1 MAAPRRTPQKRL
13 SPQIY
18 RRRRIVAIAAIVLVG
33 WAIIALVSAIVGAIG
48 SAFSGPTP
56 STAPTNVEGQ
66 ACAPGDIMA
75 TAVVGREDGTEAES
89 FATGE
94 QPYIWFTIKNVG
106 SVTCTFNAGPAVQFY
121 TIRSGNDL
129 IWTSRNCERAGLL
142 DQLQSIEPGESL
154 PPSPPS
160 PWERVR
166 SSSTG
171 CNAETQVPVTAGAYN
186 LTVEVNGVL
195 SDGNQF
201 LLN

>member
-1 MAAPRRTPQKRL
+1 MSAPRRTPQKRL

-18 RRRRIVAIAAIVLVG
+18 RRRRIVAIAAVLLVG
-33 WAIIALVSAIVGAIG
+33 WAIISLVSALVGAIG
-48 SAFSGPTP
+48 SAFSGPAP
-56 STAPTNVEGQ
+56 SAAPTNVEGQ
-66 ACAPGDIMA
+66 ACASGDIMA
-75 TAVVGREDGTEAES
+75 TAVVGRKDGNEAES

-106 SVTCTFNAGPAVQFY
+106 TVTCTFNAGPAVQFY

-129 IWTSRNCERAGLL
+129 IWTSRDCARAGLL
-142 DQLQSIEPGESL
+142 DQVVTLEPGQSIPN
-154 PPSPPS
+154 PPS

-171 CNAETQVPVTAGAYN
+171 CNAETQVPATPGAYN

-195 SDGNQF
+195 SEGNQF

>member
-1 MAAPRRTPQKRL
+1 MSAPRRTTQKRL
-13 SPQIY
+13 STQVY
-18 RRRRIVAIAAIVLVG
+18 RCRRIAALAVVVLVG
-33 WAIIALVSAIVGAIG
+33 WAIISLVSAIVGAIS

-56 STAPTNVEGQ
+56 SSAPTNVEGQ
-66 ACAPGDIMA
+66 QCASGDILA

-106 SVTCTFNAGPAVQFY
+106 NVTCTFNAGPAVQFY

-129 IWTSRNCERAGLL
+129 IWTSRDCDRTGLL
-142 DQLQSIEPGESL
+142 DQVVTLEPGQSV
-154 PPSPPS
+154 PNPPS

-171 CNAETQVPVTAGAYN
+171 CNAETQVPVTPGAYN

-195 SDGNQF
+195 SEGNQF

>member
-18 RRRRIVAIAAIVLVG
+18 RRRRIVALAAVVLVL
-33 WAIIALVSAIVGAIG
+33 WAIISLISAVIGAIG
-48 SAFSGPTP
+48 AAFSGPTP

-66 ACAPGDIMA
+66 ACAPGDILA
-75 TAVVGREDGTEAES
+75 TAIVGHEDGTEAES
-89 FATGE
+89 FATAE
-94 QPYIWFTIKNVG
+94 EPFIWFTIKNVG
-106 SVTCTFNAGPAVQFY
+106 TVTCTFNAGPAVQFF
-121 TIRSGNDL
+121 TVRSGNEL
-129 IWTSRNCERAGLL
+129 IWSSKDCLRKGLEDNYISL
-142 DQLQSIEPGESL
+142 EPGQSQVRN
-154 PPSPPS
+154 PT

-171 CNAETQVPVTAGAYN
+171 CNAETEIPVTPGAYN

>member
-18 RRRRIVAIAAIVLVG
+18 RRRRIVALAAIVLVG

-48 SAFSGPTP
+48 AAFSGPTP
-56 STAPTNVEGQ
+56 SVAPTNVEGQ
-66 ACAPGDIMA
+66 QCASGDILA
-75 TAVVGREDGTEAES
+75 TAIGGRQDSTEAES

-106 SVTCTFNAGPAVQFY
+106 TVTCTFNAGPAVQFY

-129 IWTSRNCERAGLL
+129 IWTSRDCDRTGLL
-142 DQLQSIEPGESL
+142 DQVVTLEPGQSL
-154 PPSPPS
+154 PSPTS

-171 CNAETQVPVTAGAYN
+171 CNAETQVPVTPGAYN

>member
-48 SAFSGPTP
+48 SAFSGPNP
-56 STAPTNVEGQ
+56 SAAPTNVDGQ
-66 ACAPGDIMA
+66 QCASGDIMA
-75 TAVVGREDGTEAES
+75 TAVVGREDGTEVES
-89 FATGE
+89 FATAE

-106 SVTCTFNAGPAVQFY
+106 TVTCTFNAGPAVQFF

-129 IWTSRNCERAGLL
+129 IYTSKQCLRKGLEDVYISL
-142 DQLQSIEPGESL
+142 EPGQSEFRQ
-154 PPSPPS
+154 PSV
-160 PWERVR
+160 WERVR

-171 CNAETQVPVTAGAYN
+171 CNAKTEIPVTPGAYN

>member
-18 RRRRIVAIAAIVLVG
+18 RRRRIVAIAAVVLVG

-66 ACAPGDIMA
+66 QCASGDVMA
-75 TAVVGREDGTEAES
+75 TAVVGRKDGTEAES
-89 FATGE
+89 FATAE

-106 SVTCTFNAGPAVQFY
+106 AVTCTFNAGPAVQFY

-129 IWTSRNCERAGLL
+129 IWTSRDCDRTGLL
-142 DQLQSIEPGESL
+142 DQVVTLEPGQSL
-154 PPSPPS
+154 PNPTSV
-160 PWERVR
+160 WERVR

-171 CNAETQVPVTAGAYN
+171 CGADTEIPVTPGAYN

>member
-1 MAAPRRTPQKRL
+1 MAAPRRTHQKRL

-18 RRRRIVAIAAIVLVG
+18 RRRRFVAIAAVFLVG
-33 WAIIALVSAIVGAIG
+33 WAIIALIGAIVGAIG
-48 SAFSGPTP
+48 SAFAGPTP

-66 ACAPGDIMA
+66 ACASGDILA
-75 TAVVGREDGTEAES
+75 TAVVGRQDGTEAES
-89 FATGE
+89 FTTGE

-106 SVTCTFNAGPAVQFY
+106 TVTCTFNAGPAVQFF

-129 IWTSRNCERAGLL
+129 IWTSRDCDRTGLL
-142 DQLQSIEPGESL
+142 DQVVTLEPGQSL
-154 PPSPPS
+154 PSPTS

-186 LTVEVNGVL
+186 LTGKPEASCLG
-195 SDGNQF
+195 GT
-201 LLN
+201 LL